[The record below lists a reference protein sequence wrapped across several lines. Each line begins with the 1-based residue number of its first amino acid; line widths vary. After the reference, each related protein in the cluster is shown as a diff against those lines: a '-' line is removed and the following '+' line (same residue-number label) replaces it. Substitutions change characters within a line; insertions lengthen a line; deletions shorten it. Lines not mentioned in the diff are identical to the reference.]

1 MTSKSPRA
9 PSKSRQSPP
18 SDAPPKAPPPNV
30 LAEWVTA
37 AELGEDVRDALVTWL
52 AKQIASDQFARLEQG
67 GHQEG
72 GVPLR
77 KVFVDLP
84 IAGQPVVEPRAE
96 RNLFLASLFAR
107 KAAPLCGSDANDE
120 SIDHHEIPMPEE
132 AFGRGRQGY
141 LVIGGPGQGKST
153 LGQLACQIHRAA
165 LLAPFVDRLSLPVQ
179 RDVVRSFLDPA
190 TAKEIG
196 WPDAPLFPLR
206 IELPRAAPW
215 LAEHS
220 EDASAS
226 PALLRLLA
234 ADAQKRSVDISAKT
248 LGKLLTRAPFLLVLD
263 GLDEVGA
270 AEDRALLM
278 SAVRELLT
286 TLGAAGAHGL
296 VVAATR
302 PQGYAGELDR
312 IGVPL
317 TTAYLV
323 HLNPEEALHYGDKLA
338 HAKFPNQ
345 PDECERII
353 TGLRLASKE
362 PSTAHLL
369 TTPLQVT
376 IVVALVQRWGRAPS
390 ERWALFKSYF
400 ETIYLREVERG
411 TYAAALLRDHRMHIE
426 HIHARVGLLLQVESE
441 QAGGTNARLSS
452 ARLEAIADAVL
463 HEFDDEERALLVR
476 KIVRAAEERLVFLV
490 EPEPGKFGF
499 EIRSLQEFMAAW
511 ALAADGEELTEARLI
526 QIAKAPMF
534 RAVALFLASKFF
546 TEGSP
551 LRSALADR
559 VCGALDDEDDA
570 SRLTRVGAM
579 LALEILEEGSCLN
592 QPGFTRQLM
601 KRACGLLDLAPC
613 AEQMRLA
620 QISSNEASRILRD
633 KIEEKL
639 RDPRSPVALGA
650 WNALLQAAE
659 LQVSWV
665 AEVGNPAWEALDDAM
680 HVLATSLKKVEY
692 GYASLRFRYGRVRL
706 SSWLLDRI
714 EAHPE
719 KIHPEALRP
728 WFGSTDEGSWL
739 KTFTSFRFRQERH
752 AVGPSFMV
760 VWRSIEDTE
769 RWKELAQLTTLPSQ
783 WRPWIAAAQFAA
795 QPSATSLADTLQA
808 LAEPSAWQERMNLA
822 DAFPWPL
829 AACLR
834 SADAPQDLA
843 GYARMARSGE
853 LGDKE
858 TWLASEAR
866 WNKRF
871 LPDEFFSQ
879 TTNKLPWPRASLV
892 ATQPLGAASV
902 TVFRLQRKRT
912 HLAEARALARVPS
925 NSLRSHFA
933 HTAMQML
940 DQSLRKDIAALTWTE
955 VERWVE
961 AGGALSISLALRGL
975 EASSDAAAWL
985 EGLDK
990 IGSQRTM
997 SVFGPDELLSMP
1009 EELCD
1014 WYCEYPTH
1022 QGLLYW
1028 IQKHFALAAQ
1038 HHVRLADSDIRS
1050 SVLRALD
1057 EHPPTTEGGK
1067 ADAAVIRVWLD
1078 AISLNDV
1085 TEVLDTV
1092 GVQAANDPNLWSDL
1106 VAAMNASPQNET
1118 TREALLIALLRRPD
1132 LPLDA
1137 VSDATRALRAVLR
1150 NRRTG
1155 LVNPAVWNR
1164 LRLPA
1169 PLPQAPVQVRQGLLL
1184 SPIPVVIS
1192 RIELQNIRG
1201 LARITLDL
1209 TPPAEGKGQW
1219 TVLLGPNGAGKTTI
1233 LRALALGLRDLTD
1246 PKIWPRGTFAP
1257 PWRPNGAPQGKS
1269 TITVQL
1275 AGGKTFTTTIQK
1287 NGSETFSC
1295 EPRESMPFPI
1305 FAYGC
1310 RRGSALGG
1318 APREVDF
1325 KEDDGPEIA
1334 TLFSEGAPLI
1344 HAETWLLRWDRD
1356 AARDPD
1362 RKGPVYAAIL
1372 EALRKMLDVD
1382 EVVMRDQLLVS
1393 GPSVGKDIPLAALSD
1408 GYLTTAGWFLD
1419 LVARWI
1425 NLAHEHT
1432 GSVGADILERM
1443 TGLVLLDEIDLHLH
1457 PRWQINVIEK
1467 VRELLPKMSFV
1478 VTTHNPLT
1486 LVGASPEEIWMLST
1500 DDGPVRAERGT
1511 EAPMLLTGGQIY
1523 SRYFGIRDLYPSK
1536 IGEALRRYGFL
1547 SGDALRT
1554 DEEDAEMRQLGA
1566 FLKKS
1571 GIEPG
1576 WDEVEREEP
1585 VRARAKKPAVK
1596 KAAKGGRT

>member
-1 MTSKSPRA
+1 MASKSPRA
-9 PSKSRQSPP
+9 PRKSHRSSP
-18 SDAPPKAPPPNV
+18 SDRPPKSAPPNV
-30 LAEWVTA
+30 LAEWVA
-37 AELGEDVRDALVTWL
+37 AAGLGEDVRDALVTWL

-84 IAGQPVVEPRAE
+84 IAAQLVVEPEAE
-96 RNLFLASLFAR
+96 RNLFLATLFA
-107 KAAPLCGSDANDE
+107 KKPAPLGGPDANDE
-120 SIDHHEIPMPEE
+120 SVDAREMPMPEE
-132 AFGRGRQGY
+132 AFGRGRHGY
-141 LVIGGPGQGKST
+141 LIIGGPGQGKST

-165 LLAPFVDRLSLPVQ
+165 LLAPFVDRLVLPVQ

-196 WPDAPLFPLR
+196 WPAAPLFPLR

-220 EDASAS
+220 EDASTS

-234 ADAQKRSVDISAKT
+234 SDAQKRSVDISAKT

-270 AEDRALLM
+270 AEDRTLLM

-323 HLNPEEALHYGDKLA
+323 YLNPEEALHYGDKLA
-338 HAKFPNQ
+338 HVKFANQ
-345 PDECERII
+345 PDECERVIA
-353 TGLRLASKE
+353 GLRLASEE

-463 HEFDDEERALLVR
+463 HEFDDEERAVLVR

-570 SRLTRVGAM
+570 SSLTRAGAL

-592 QPGFTRQLM
+592 QPGFTKQLM
-601 KRACGLLDLAPC
+601 KRACGLLDLPPC
-613 AEQMRLA
+613 DEQRRLA
-620 QISSNEASRILRD
+620 QISSNEASRVLRD

-639 RDPRSPVALGA
+639 QNPRSPASLGA
-650 WNALLQAAE
+650 WLSLLKAAD
-659 LQVSWV
+659 LGVPWV
-665 AEVGNPAWEALDDAM
+665 AEVGNPAWDALDDVT
-680 HVLATSLKKVEY
+680 HVLGTSSLNHY
-692 GYASLRFRYGRVRL
+692 GKASLRRYYGRARL
-706 SSWLLDRI
+706 SSWLLGRI
-714 EAHPE
+714 ESYPE
-719 KIHPEALRP
+719 KFQPGALRS
-728 WFGSTDEGSWL
+728 WSSAMDEGSWL
-739 KTFTSFRFRQERH
+739 KALTGFWHERDDH
-752 AVGPSFMV
+752 AMGPSF
-760 VWRSIEDTE
+760 IIT
-769 RWKELAQLTTLPSQ
+769 WKTIAYNRTWEEMAHFADPPPQ
-783 WRPWIAAAQFAA
+783 WRPWVAAAQFAA
-795 QPSATSLADTLQA
+795 QPSATKLADTLQK

-822 DAFPWPL
+822 DTVPWPL
-829 AACLR
+829 EACLR
-834 SADAPQDLA
+834 SADAPQDLDA
-843 GYARMARSGE
+843 YALMARSGE
-853 LGDKE
+853 LGDKD
-858 TWLASEAR
+858 TWLDSEVR
-866 WNKRF
+866 WSKKF
-871 LPDEFFSQ
+871 VPEKFFAQ
-879 TTNKLPWPRASLV
+879 TTSKLPWMRASLGAV
-892 ATQPLGAASV
+892 QPLGAGHV
-902 TVFRLQRKRT
+902 EVFWRRRKHA
-912 HLAEARALARVPS
+912 HLTEARALARVPS
-925 NSLRSHFA
+925 TSLRSHFA
-933 HTAMQML
+933 HTAMRML
-940 DQSLRKDIAALTWTE
+940 EQSLRKEIAALTWAE
-955 VERWVE
+955 VEQWVE
-961 AGGALSISLALRGL
+961 AGGALSTSLALRAL
-975 EASSDAAAWL
+975 EVSSDVVAWL
-985 EGLDK
+985 EGLNK
-990 IGSQRTM
+990 IGFQRTI
-997 SVFGPDELLSMP
+997 SIFVSDGTIYVLEK
-1009 EELCD
+1009 LCD
-1014 WYCEYPTH
+1014 WYSKYPTYH
-1022 QGLLYW
+1022 GLLYW
-1028 IQKHFALAAQ
+1028 IRKTLALVAQ
-1038 HHVRLADSDIRS
+1038 HYDRLVGSVIRGA
-1050 SVLRALD
+1050 VLNALD
-1057 EHPPTTEGGK
+1057 EQPPTNEGSK
-1067 ADAAVIRVWLD
+1067 ADAVVIRVWLN
-1078 AISLNDV
+1078 ASSLKNV
-1085 TEVLDTV
+1085 TEILDTV
-1092 GVQAANDPNLWSDL
+1092 GVQAANEPKLWSDL
-1106 VAAMNASPQNET
+1106 VAVIDASPPNEMSW
-1118 TREALLIALLRRPD
+1118 EALLVELLRRPD
-1132 LPLDA
+1132 LPSDA
-1137 VSDATRALRAVLR
+1137 ASDATRALRAVLR

-1164 LRLPA
+1164 LRLPP
-1169 PLPQAPVQVRQGLLL
+1169 PLPQAPPQARQGLLL
-1184 SPIPVVIS
+1184 SPAPVVIS

-1201 LARITLDL
+1201 LATIALDL
-1209 TPPAEGKGQW
+1209 TPPPEGKGQW

-1246 PKIWPRGTFAP
+1246 PKIWPKGTFAP

-1275 AGGKTFTTTIQK
+1275 AEGKTFTTTIQK

-1295 EPRESMPFPI
+1295 ELRESSPFPI

-1362 RKGPVYAAIL
+1362 KKGPVYAAIL
-1372 EALRKMLDVD
+1372 KALEKILNVD

-1425 NLAHEHT
+1425 NLAYEHT
-1432 GSVGADILERM
+1432 GTVGSDILERM

-1457 PRWQINVIEK
+1457 PRWQINVIQK
-1467 VRELLPKMSFV
+1467 VKELLPKMSFI

-1486 LVGASPEEIWMLST
+1486 LVGARPDEIWMLST

-1523 SRYFGIRDLYPSK
+1523 SRYFGIHDLYPSK
-1536 IGEALRRYGFL
+1536 VGEALRRYGFL

-1554 DEEDAEMRQLGA
+1554 DEEDAEMKQLGA

-1585 VRARAKKPAVK
+1585 VRSPAK
-1596 KAAKGGRT
+1596 KAAAKKAGKGTRK